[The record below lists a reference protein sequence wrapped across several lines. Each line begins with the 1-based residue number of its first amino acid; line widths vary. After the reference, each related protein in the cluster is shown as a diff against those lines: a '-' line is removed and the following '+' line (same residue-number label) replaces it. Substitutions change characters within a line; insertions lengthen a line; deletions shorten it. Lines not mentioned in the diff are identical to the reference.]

1 MLFRSVSQSRYD
13 DTGVLATQ
21 NGMTGIAKAWVY
33 YKGTATVGIQG
44 SFNVSSVTYNSVGVY
59 TINITTALPNANY
72 AVVTG
77 ISGFG
82 SGGSI
87 AIVDDPSVSTYSTT
101 QFTVRSRAN
110 TGAAATDDY
119 IHVAVFSS

>member
-1 MLFRSVSQSRYD
+1 MAGRVVVSTLNN
-13 DTGVLATQ
+13 DTGPLATQ
-21 NGMTGIAKAWVY
+21 NGMTGICKAWVY

-44 SFNVSSVTYNSVGVY
+44 SFNVSSVTYNSTGVY
-59 TINITTALPNANY
+59 TINMTTALANSNY
-72 AVVTG
+72 AVTTG

-87 AIVDDPSVSTYSTT
+87 AIVDDPATSTYSTT

-110 TGAAATDDY
+110 TGAASVDDFL
-119 IHVAVFSS
+119 HLAVFSS